1 MRELASLRK
10 RIAELEQAQL
20 QDRQMEERLRGSEQ
34 RLRGIILNAQS
45 GYFFIDRDG
54 IYRQVN
60 DAWLRM
66 HKYDSPDEIIGRH
79 YSVTQ
84 VGRDLDKAQQNVER
98 LLAGEPFPTGEFS
111 RLCKDGSIGYHT
123 FSASPVLSDH
133 EVIGLEGFLIDTTE
147 HKKNLDALRAGEGR
161 FRSIFDN
168 SLDAILLT
176 MPGGEIV
183 SANRATQSLLGM
195 TEEEIC
201 RAGRAGIVVQD
212 EALARAIEEREK
224 KGKWRGILTYRRKD
238 GSTFAAEVS
247 SNVFRAPDSG
257 DRTITIFRDVSERK
271 QMQEALRKSEIFL
284 KETQLI
290 ARLGGWKANPHTD
303 YLEWSD
309 GVYSIIEAPRDYSP
323 GYAEGRK
330 YFPPEYGPVL
340 QDKISDCL
348 ETGVPFR
355 VELQLITDT
364 GKRRWAEVRG
374 LAPVIE
380 GERSF
385 VVGTLQDIT
394 ERKEA
399 ELALRES
406 EERFRLFMDNSPTIA
421 WIKDEQGRYVYLSG
435 TYEARF
441 GVQLKDWIGKT
452 DAELWPPEI
461 AENFRKNDL
470 AVLAAD
476 RPIEVTEETVSPDG
490 SRCHWLN
497 SKFPFRVS
505 GELYIAGIGL
515 DITERIRLEKDLR
528 LSEQKHRSIFDNIT
542 IGLFQSSPEGR
553 FISANIQAARNLG
566 YDSPEE
572 LINMITDIG
581 TQVYRNPKDRDEVSR
596 LLKEQGH
603 IENFEAQFI
612 CKNGD
617 IVWGS
622 LNAKVVRDASGK
634 ILCLEGTSQD
644 ITERKEVELAL
655 RESEERFR
663 LFMDNSPT
671 IAWIKDERGRYVY
684 LSGTFETRVGVRATD
699 WIGKTDAELWPP
711 EIAENFRKNDLA
723 VLAAGRPIEVTEET
737 VSPDGSR
744 CHWQN
749 SKFPYRAADGERYI
763 AGIGLDITEQ
773 KKAEDEL
780 TIYREHL
787 EALVKER
794 TGELENKT
802 QILEELNA
810 ATRALLRQR
819 EEDRKELEERFVANM
834 KNLILPYAEK
844 MKKTHLDE
852 RQLSYLGIMEAHFN
866 EIMSPLMKTMQQ
878 RNFTPTESQVASL
891 IKDGKT
897 TKEIA
902 AIMGVAPSSIDTH
915 RKSIRRKLGLNN
927 MKANLRSHL
936 QSKGV

>member
-1 MRELASLRK
+1 MRDPSKARQAQMRELASLRK

-470 AVLAAD
+470 AVLAAG

-497 SKFPFRVS
+497 SKFPF
-505 GELYIAGIGL
+505 
-515 DITERIRLEKDLR
+515 
-528 LSEQKHRSIFDNIT
+528 
-542 IGLFQSSPEGR
+542 
-553 FISANIQAARNLG
+553 
-566 YDSPEE
+566 
-572 LINMITDIG
+572 
-581 TQVYRNPKDRDEVSR
+581 
-596 LLKEQGH
+596 
-603 IENFEAQFI
+603 
-612 CKNGD
+612 
-617 IVWGS
+617 
-622 LNAKVVRDASGK
+622 
-634 ILCLEGTSQD
+634 
-644 ITERKEVELAL
+644 
-655 RESEERFR
+655 
-663 LFMDNSPT
+663 
-671 IAWIKDERGRYVY
+671 
-684 LSGTFETRVGVRATD
+684 
-699 WIGKTDAELWPP
+699 
-711 EIAENFRKNDLA
+711 
-723 VLAAGRPIEVTEET
+723 
-737 VSPDGSR
+737 
-744 CHWQN
+744 
-749 SKFPYRAADGERYI
+749 RAADGERYI

-927 MKANLRSHL
+927 VKANLQSHL
-936 QSKGV
+936 QSIGI